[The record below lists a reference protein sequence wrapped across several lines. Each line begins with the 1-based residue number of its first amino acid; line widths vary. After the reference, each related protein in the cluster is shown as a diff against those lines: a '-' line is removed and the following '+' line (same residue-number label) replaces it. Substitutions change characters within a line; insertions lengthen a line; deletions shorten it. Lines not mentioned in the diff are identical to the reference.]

1 MEVAAMVPLTD
12 HWTAVMRPSG
22 SDGEAEKESGIPAGA
37 EVPEGEEMVMDG
49 GVLVEGSAPGE
60 GGAGDHESGSN
71 PKESGSDRVRDGPV
85 PSAAGGHGKES
96 R

>member
-1 MEVAAMVPLTD
+1 MAARVPLTD

-37 EVPEGEEMVMDG
+37 EVPEGETMVMAG
-49 GVLVEGSAPGE
+49 GVLGEGRDPGE
-60 GGAGDHESGSN
+60 GGEGDHESGRS
-71 PKESGSDRVRDGPV
+71 PKESGSDLVRAGPV
-85 PSAAGGHGKES
+85 PSAAGGHGNES